1 MADGEVSKP
10 TARTKKLTARFGL
23 AVAFAN
29 QLHRRQPR
37 KGSSIPYMSHLLGV
51 ASLALE
57 HGANE
62 DEAIAAVLHDAVEDQ
77 GGEPTLE
84 TICRTFGE
92 KVAGIVDECTDAVVI
107 PKPAW
112 EPRKRAYIAGL
123 AKASKGALLVSAAD
137 KLHNVRS
144 MLGDYREVGEA
155 LWPRFKGGKDGT
167 LWYYSALIKAYRKTK
182 APVRPPK
189 ALISELERTLRELKR
204 LARVAGASRVGRPH
218 GGKSALIFV
227 NEPLR

>member
-1 MADGEVSKP
+1 MRFLLVGLFEEDAMRDARQIRTQVDGHLDSFRVAKVVSRMADGEVSKP
-10 TARTKKLTARFGL
+10 TARTKELTARFGL

-29 QLHRRQPR
+29 QLHRRQIR
-37 KGSSIPYMSHLLGV
+37 KGSGIPYMSHLLGV

-84 TICRTFGE
+84 TIRRTFGE
-92 KVAGIVDECTDAVVI
+92 KVAEIVDECTDAVVI
-107 PKPAW
+107 PKPDW

-137 KLHNVRS
+137 KLHDVRS
-144 MLGDYREVGEA
+144 MLGTIARSERRSGRGSRA
-155 LWPRFKGGKDGT
+155 ARMGRSGT
-167 LWYYSALIKAYRKTK
+167 T
-182 APVRPPK
+182 
-189 ALISELERTLRELKR
+189 
-204 LARVAGASRVGRPH
+204 AR
-218 GGKSALIFV
+218 
-227 NEPLR
+227 